1 MRLTTQACDAWTATM
16 HRRLDAIQTAILD
29 LIDVGGA
36 GHLPAG
42 HVANPNG
49 HGKCRVCGLDASAHE
64 RRPPTAAERRSHDRA
79 HGNFYPTPKGSS
91 RVPYHVSN
99 PTHTQAERWETEVE
113 EAVTAL
119 YGTVAEMVTIIGQ
132 LGLTPTDEEGS
143 TVVCP
148 AEPDTRRTTTGRLV
162 VELHPAGCRR
172 PTVEAVVWL
181 GAACD
186 ALIDR
191 ARRAE
196 ADAGEMVGDRARYV
210 ESLSGTL
217 ARRVGVAEGRTCTCG
232 RPAPVGEGRKC
243 GACGMLEMRSR
254 TAS

>member
-16 HRRLDAIQTAILD
+16 HRRLDTIQTAILD
-29 LIDVGGA
+29 LIDVG
-36 GHLPAG
+36 PA
-42 HVANPNG
+42 
-49 HGKCRVCGLDASAHE
+49 D
-64 RRPPTAAERRSHDRA
+64 RPPVPRKPTARERRSQDRA
-79 HGNFYPTPKGSS
+79 DGHFAPTPKGNS
-91 RVPYHVSN
+91 RTPYHVSN

-119 YGTVAEMVTIIGQ
+119 YGTVAEVVAIVGQ

-172 PTVEAVVWL
+172 PTVEAVAWL